1 MSGTNISILKERI
14 NNEVYKDEDKT
25 QTETKRFVNSSA
37 SRFPSV
43 ESVLIDIDGFLET
56 HVRVA

>member
-1 MSGTNISILKERI
+1 MSGTKISNLKERI
-14 NNEVYKDEDKT
+14 NNDVYQDDHKT
-25 QTETKRFVNSSA
+25 ATEAQKFVNSSV